1 MLKKDIEYLTQKSLL
16 MKEYAE
22 NLLEKSLKTS
32 IWKHFFVK
40 YIKALKCNF
49 FDPAKISLHNHNLLS
64 GFP

>member
-32 IWKHFFVK
+32 I
-40 YIKALKCNF
+40 
-49 FDPAKISLHNHNLLS
+49 
-64 GFP
+64 